1 MPELYCCATEKSTS
15 QSVAAKLAWYNTII
29 RVLSIMPSTLIKL
42 YPYISVTTICRVL
55 TPF

>member
-1 MPELYCCATEKSTS
+1 MPELGCCTTENSTS
-15 QSVAAKLAWYNTII
+15 HSVAAKLASYNTII
-29 RVLSIMPSTLIKL
+29 RVLSIMPSKELKL